1 MINMKLY
8 KDIVSNIVK
17 DDICIVSKSQTYRS
31 HKA

>member
-17 DDICIVSKSQTYRS
+17 DDICIVSKKLNIQIT
-31 HKA
+31 